1 LPVAAGSS
9 ATTEEAGAP
18 ETPGATP
25 ATGLKV
31 GLAPALTAEPPWGAA
46 AELEAEVDVVLS
58 EATEGCASNDMPW
71 PFSRA

>member
-18 ETPGATP
+18 EAPGATP
-25 ATGLKV
+25 ATGLRV
-31 GLAPALTAEPPWGAA
+31 GLAPALTAEPGAGAA
-46 AELEAEVDVVLS
+46 AGLDEVDVVLS